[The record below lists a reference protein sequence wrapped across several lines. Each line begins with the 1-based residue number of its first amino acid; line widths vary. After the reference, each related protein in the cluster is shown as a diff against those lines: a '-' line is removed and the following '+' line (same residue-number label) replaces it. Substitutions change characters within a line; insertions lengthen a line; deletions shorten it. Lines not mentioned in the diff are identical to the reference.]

1 LDAVTFALAVW
12 LVWSISMP
20 HRKSALRCKV
30 SPEIIEGWTWMRA
43 HPAIPRL
50 AVMLGLIH
58 AASMMPMTI
67 LVPCSQDIL
76 DLSAIFCGTL
86 LRAGAAG
93 GVIGSL
99 LGPRFVARIGAQS
112 SVFLAP
118 TMMAVPFVIIAL
130 TSNPYVM
137 GFALLSEMITAQ
149 LWNVVTV
156 SYCQRL
162 SPDDL
167 LGRVDFLYRFFGWGL
182 LAVAA
187 LAGAGSSQLSHAL

>member
-1 LDAVTFALAVW
+1 
-12 LVWSISMP
+12 
-20 HRKSALRCKV
+20 
-30 SPEIIEGWTWMRA
+30 MRA
-43 HPAIPRL
+43 HPAILRL

-58 AASMMPMTI
+58 AASTMPMTI

-76 DLSAIFCGTL
+76 ELSAIGYGTL

-99 LGPRFVARIGAQS
+99 LGPGFVARIGAQG

-118 TMMAVPFVIIAL
+118 AMMAVPFGIIAL

-167 LGRVDFLYRFFGWGL
+167 LGRVDFLYRFFGWVL
-182 LAVAA
+182 MAVAA
-187 LAGAGSSQLSHAL
+187 LAGVGSSRLSHAL